1 MVAKGA
7 KKLPV
12 QATNEKAKP
21 AAKAKGPATAAASS
35 GKVPTVPESILKK
48 RQVRKAHKESSKLKA
63 QVKSAERRRKHA
75 AIFKRAEKYVKE
87 YRLQERDK
95 IRLQRQAASHSNYY
109 IPPEPKLAFVVR
121 IKGIMDVAPKPRK
134 VLQLLR
140 LRQINNGV
148 FVRLNK
154 ATLNMLKI
162 AEPYITWGYPTLKTI
177 RELVYKRG
185 FGRVDGQRTPL
196 TCNSIVERRLKKYDI
211 ICIEDLIHEVYT
223 VGPHFKQ
230 ANNFLWHF
238 KLNNPRH
245 GWRKKT
251 THYVEGGDA
260 GNREAKINHLLRKM
274 I

>member
-1 MVAKGA
+1 MVEKVAKS
-7 KKLPV
+7 
-12 QATNEKAKP
+12 P
-21 AAKAKGPATAAASS
+21 AAGS
-35 GKVPTVPESILKK
+35 GKVATVPESVLKR
-48 RQVRKAHKESSKLKA
+48 RQVRKATKEAQRVKA
-63 QVKSAERRRKHA
+63 QLRQKTRRLKHA
-75 AIFKRAEKYVKE
+75 DIFKRAESYVKE
-87 YRLQERDK
+87 YRQKERDLV
-95 IRLQRQAASHSNYY
+95 RLQRQAKSKGNFY
-109 IPPEPKLAFVVR
+109 IPAEPKLAFVVR
-121 IKGIMDVAPKPRK
+121 IKGIIGVAPKPRK

-148 FVRLNK
+148 FVKLNK
-154 ATLNMLKI
+154 ATINMLRI
-162 AEPYITWGYPTLKTI
+162 AEPYITWGYPTLKTV

-185 FGRVDGQRTPL
+185 FGKQQGQRIPL
-196 TCNSIVERRLKKYDI
+196 TSNSVIESRLGKYNI
-211 ICIEDLIHEVYT
+211 ICMEDLIHEIYT

-260 GNREAKINHLLRKM
+260 GCREDRINHLLRKM

>member
-1 MVAKGA
+1 MAK
-7 KKLPV
+7 
-12 QATNEKAKP
+12 EKASVKAASP
-21 AAKAKGPATAAASS
+21 AAS

-48 RQVRKAHKESSKLKA
+48 RQVRKAVKEAKR
-63 QVKSAERRRKHA
+63 VKSQVRQKERRVKHA
-75 AIFKRAEKYVKE
+75 TIFKRAEKYVKE
-87 YRLQERDK
+87 YRQRELDLV
-95 IRLQRQAASHSNYY
+95 RLQRQAKSKGNFF
-109 IPPEPKLAFVVR
+109 IPAEPKLAFVIR
-121 IKGIMDVAPKPRK
+121 IKGIIGVAPKPRK

-154 ATLNMLKI
+154 ATINMLRI
-162 AEPYITWGYPTLKTI
+162 AEPYITWGYPSLKTV

-185 FGRVDGQRTPL
+185 FGRVDGQRIPL
-196 TCNSIVERRLKKYDI
+196 SSNSVIENRLKKHDI
-211 ICIEDLIHEVYT
+211 ICMEDLVHELYT

-260 GNREAKINHLLRKM
+260 GNRENRINHLLKKM

>member
-7 KKLPV
+7 
-12 QATNEKAKP
+12 AP
-21 AAKAKGPATAAASS
+21 A
-35 GKVPTVPESILKK
+35 GKVPTVPESVLKK
-48 RQVRKAHKESSKLKA
+48 RQVRKAIKEA
-63 QVKSAERRRKHA
+63 QRVKSQVRQKDRRVKHA
-75 AIFKRAEKYVKE
+75 KIFKRAEKYVKE
-87 YRLQERDK
+87 YRQRERDQ
-95 IRLQRQAASHSNYY
+95 IRLVRQARLKGNYF
-109 IPPEPKLAFVVR
+109 IPEEPKLAFVIR
-121 IKGIMDVAPKPRK
+121 IKGIIGVAPKPRK

-154 ATLNMLKI
+154 ATINMLRI
-162 AEPYITWGYPTLKTI
+162 AEPYITWGYPSLSTV
-177 RELVYKRG
+177 RELIYKRG
-185 FGRVDGQRTPL
+185 FGRVNGQRVPL
-196 TCNSIVERRLKKYDI
+196 TSNEIIEKRLKKYDI
-211 ICIEDLIHEVYT
+211 ICMEDLIHEIFT
-223 VGPHFKQ
+223 VGPNFKQ

-260 GNREAKINHLLRKM
+260 GNREDRLNHLLKKM

>member
-1 MVAKGA
+1 MV
-7 KKLPV
+7 
-12 QATNEKAKP
+12 EKT
-21 AAKAKGPATAAASS
+21 AKAQPA
-35 GKVPTVPESILKK
+35 KVPTVPESILKK
-48 RQVRKAHKESSKLKA
+48 RQVRKATKEA
-63 QVKSAERRRKHA
+63 NRVKSQLRQKLRRQKHSD
-75 AIFKRAEKYVKE
+75 IFKRAEKYVKE
-87 YRLQERDK
+87 YRQQERDL
-95 IRLQRQAASHSNYY
+95 IRLQRQAKSKGNFF
-109 IPPEPKLAFVVR
+109 IPAEPKLAFVIR
-121 IKGIMDVAPKPRK
+121 IKGINGVAPKPRK

-148 FVRLNK
+148 FVKLNK
-154 ATLNMLKI
+154 ATVSMLRI

-177 RELVYKRG
+177 RELIYKRG
-185 FGRVDGQRTPL
+185 FGRVSGQRIPL
-196 TCNSIVERRLKKYDI
+196 TSNNIIEQRLKKHNI
-211 ICIEDLIHEVYT
+211 ICMEDLIHEIYT

-260 GNREAKINHLLRKM
+260 GNRENTINHLLKKM

>member
-1 MVAKGA
+1 MVGKTKESA
-7 KKLPV
+7 
-12 QATNEKAKP
+12 P
-21 AAKAKGPATAAASS
+21 AAAAAA
-35 GKVPTVPESILKK
+35 KVPTVPESVLKK
-48 RQVRKAHKESSKLKA
+48 RQVRKAVKEAQKMKA
-63 QVKSAERRRKHA
+63 QVRQKERRLKHA
-75 AIFKRAEKYVKE
+75 KIFKRAEKYVKE
-87 YRLQERDK
+87 YRQKERDLV
-95 IRLQRQAASHSNYY
+95 RLQRQAKSKGNFF
-109 IPPEPKLAFVVR
+109 IPAEPKLAFVVR
-121 IKGIMDVAPKPRK
+121 IKGINGVAPKPRK

-148 FVRLNK
+148 FVKLNK
-154 ATLNMLKI
+154 ATINMLRI
-162 AEPYITWGYPTLKTI
+162 AEPYITWGYPSLSTI

-185 FGRVDGQRTPL
+185 FGRVSGQRVPL
-196 TCNSIVERRLKKYDI
+196 TSNSIIENRLKKYDI
-211 ICIEDLIHEVYT
+211 ICMEDLIHEIYT

-260 GNREAKINHLLRKM
+260 GNREDRINHLLRKM

>member
-1 MVAKGA
+1 MV
-7 KKLPV
+7 
-12 QATNEKAKP
+12 EKTKSAVP
-21 AAKAKGPATAAASS
+21 A
-35 GKVPTVPESILKK
+35 GKVPTVPESVLKK
-48 RQVRKAHKESSKLKA
+48 RQVRKAVKEAQRVKA
-63 QVKSAERRRKHA
+63 QVRQKERRVKHA
-75 AIFKRAEKYVKE
+75 TIFKRAEKYVKE
-87 YRLQERDK
+87 YRQKERDE
-95 IRLQRQAASHSNYY
+95 IRLARQAKSKGNFY
-109 IPPEPKLAFVVR
+109 IPAEPKLAFVVR
-121 IKGIMDVAPKPRK
+121 IKGINGVAPKPRK

-148 FVRLNK
+148 FVRLNQ
-154 ATLNMLKI
+154 ATVNMLRI
-162 AEPYITWGYPTLKTI
+162 AEPYITWGYPTLSTI

-185 FGRVDGQRTPL
+185 FGRVNGSRVPL
-196 TCNSIVERRLKKYDI
+196 TSNDIIENRLKKYDI
-211 ICIEDLIHEVYT
+211 ICMEDLIHEIYT

-260 GNREAKINHLLRKM
+260 GNRENKINHLLRKM

>member
-1 MVAKGA
+1 MVAKEA
-7 KKLPV
+7 KKAPV
-12 QATNEKAKP
+12 QTP
-21 AAKAKGPATAAASS
+21 TS
-35 GKVPTVPESILKK
+35 GKVPTVPEAILKK
-48 RQVRKAHKESSKLKA
+48 RQVRKAVKESQRLKA
-63 QVKSAERRRKHA
+63 QVRQAERRKKHA
-75 AIFKRAEKYVKE
+75 TIFKRAEKYVKE
-87 YRLQERDK
+87 YRQQEK
-95 IRLQRQAASHSNYY
+95 EKVRLQRQAASKSNFY

-185 FGRVDGQRTPL
+185 FGRVEGQRVPL
-196 TCNSIVERRLKKYDI
+196 TSNSIIERRLRKYNI
-211 ICIEDLIHEVYT
+211 ICMEDLIHEIFT
-223 VGPHFKQ
+223 VGEHFKQ

-260 GNREAKINHLLRKM
+260 GNREAKINHLLKKM

>member
-1 MVAKGA
+1 MVAKA
-7 KKLPV
+7 KNTE
-12 QATNEKAKP
+12 AAKP
-21 AAKAKGPATAAASS
+21 AVAKKPVSAG
-35 GKVPTVPESILKK
+35 GKVPTVPESIIKT
-48 RQVRKAHKESSKLKA
+48 RQIRKAIKDSRKIKA
-63 QVKSAERRRKHA
+63 QLRQSERKKKHA
-75 AIFKRAEKYVKE
+75 EIFKRAEKYVKQ
-87 YRLQERDK
+87 YRQKEKDS
-95 IRLQRQAASHSNYY
+95 IRLQRQAKSNGNFYV
-109 IPPEPKLAFVVR
+109 PAEPKLAFVIR
-121 IKGIMDVAPKPRK
+121 IKGINDVAPKPRK

-154 ATLNMLKI
+154 ATVSMLRI

-185 FGRVDGQRTPL
+185 FGRIEGQRVPITS
-196 TCNSIVERRLKKYDI
+196 NSIIERRLSKYDI
-211 ICIEDLIHEVYT
+211 ICVEDLIHEIFT

-260 GNREAKINHLLRKM
+260 GNRETRINHLLRKM

>member
-1 MVAKGA
+1 MVEKVAK
-7 KKLPV
+7 
-12 QATNEKAKP
+12 KP
-21 AAKAKGPATAAASS
+21 AAG
-35 GKVPTVPESILKK
+35 GKVPTVPESVLKK
-48 RQVRKAHKESSKLKA
+48 RQVRKAIKEA
-63 QVKSAERRRKHA
+63 QRVKSQVRQKERRVKHA
-75 AIFKRAEKYVKE
+75 QIFKRAEKYVKQ
-87 YRLQERDK
+87 YRQEERDQ
-95 IRLQRQAASHSNYY
+95 IRLIRQAKSKGNLY
-109 IPPEPKLAFVVR
+109 IPAEPKLAFVVR
-121 IKGIMDVAPKPRK
+121 IKGINGVAPKPRK

-148 FVRLNK
+148 FVKLNK
-154 ATLNMLKI
+154 ATINMLRI
-162 AEPYITWGYPTLKTI
+162 AEPYITWGYPSLSTI

-185 FGRVDGQRTPL
+185 FGRVDGQRVPL
-196 TCNSIVERRLKKYDI
+196 TSNSIIENRLKKYDI
-211 ICIEDLIHEVYT
+211 ICMEDLIHEIFT

-260 GNREAKINHLLRKM
+260 GNREDRLNHLLRKM

>member
-1 MVAKGA
+1 M
-7 KKLPV
+7 
-12 QATNEKAKP
+12 
-21 AAKAKGPATAAASS
+21 
-35 GKVPTVPESILKK
+35 PESVLKK
-48 RQVRKAHKESSKLKA
+48 RQLRKIVKEAHRVKA
-63 QVKSAERRRKHA
+63 QKAQKDRRLKHST
-75 AIFKRAEKYVKE
+75 IFKRAEKYVKE
-87 YRLQERDK
+87 YRLRERDQV
-95 IRLQRQAASHSNYY
+95 RLRRQAKSNGNFY
-109 IPPEPKLAFVVR
+109 IPPEPKLAFVIR
-121 IKGIMDVAPKPRK
+121 IRGINGVPPKPRK

-154 ATLNMLKI
+154 ATVNMLRI
-162 AEPYITWGYPTLKTI
+162 AEPYITWGYPSLKTV

-185 FGRVDGQRTPL
+185 FGRIDGSRVPL
-196 TCNSIVERRLKKYDI
+196 TSNEYIEKRLKKHDI
-211 ICIEDLIHEVYT
+211 ICMEDLIHEIYT
-223 VGPHFKQ
+223 VGSHFKQ

-260 GNREAKINHLLRKM
+260 GNREDKINHLLRKM

>member
-1 MVAKGA
+1 MMAVEKV
-7 KKLPV
+7 KKS
-12 QATNEKAKP
+12 P
-21 AAKAKGPATAAASS
+21 APKAAAPT
-35 GKVPTVPESILKK
+35 GKVPTVPESVLKK
-48 RQVRKAHKESSKLKA
+48 RQVRKAVKEA
-63 QVKSAERRRKHA
+63 QRVKSQVRQKERRVKHA
-75 AIFKRAEKYVKE
+75 TIFKRAEKYVKE
-87 YRLQERDK
+87 YRQQERDLV
-95 IRLQRQAASHSNYY
+95 RLQRQAKSKGNFY
-109 IPPEPKLAFVVR
+109 IPAENKLAFVVR
-121 IKGIMDVAPKPRK
+121 IKGINGVAPKPRK

-148 FVRLNK
+148 FVKLNK
-154 ATLNMLKI
+154 ATINMLRI
-162 AEPYITWGYPTLKTI
+162 AEPFITWGYPSLKTI

-185 FGRVDGQRTPL
+185 FGKVKGQRIPL
-196 TCNSIVERRLKKYDI
+196 TSNDVIESRLKKHNI
-211 ICIEDLIHEVYT
+211 ICMEDLIHEIFT

-260 GNREAKINHLLRKM
+260 GNRENRINHLLKKM

>member
-1 MVAKGA
+1 MVTKSAA
-7 KKLPV
+7 
-12 QATNEKAKP
+12 P
-21 AAKAKGPATAAASS
+21 AAA
-35 GKVPTVPESILKK
+35 GKVPTVPESVLKK
-48 RQVRKAHKESSKLKA
+48 RQVRKAIKEA
-63 QVKSAERRRKHA
+63 QRVKSQVRQKDRRLKHA
-75 AIFKRAEKYVKE
+75 KIFQRAEKYVKE
-87 YRLQERDK
+87 YRQRERDQ
-95 IRLQRQAASHSNYY
+95 IRLARQAKSKGNFY
-109 IPPEPKLAFVVR
+109 IPDEPKLAFVVR
-121 IKGIMDVAPKPRK
+121 IKGINGVAPKPRK

-154 ATLNMLKI
+154 ATVNMLRI
-162 AEPYITWGYPTLKTI
+162 AEPYITWGYPTLNTI

-185 FGRVDGQRTPL
+185 FGRLNGQRVPL
-196 TCNSIVERRLKKYDI
+196 TSNEIIEKRLKKYDI
-211 ICIEDLIHEVYT
+211 ICMEDLIHEIYT
-223 VGPHFKQ
+223 VGSHFKQ

-260 GNREAKINHLLRKM
+260 GNREDRINHLLRKM

>member
-1 MVAKGA
+1 MVAKTESA
-7 KKLPV
+7 
-12 QATNEKAKP
+12 AP
-21 AAKAKGPATAAASS
+21 A
-35 GKVPTVPESILKK
+35 GKVPTVPESVLKK
-48 RQVRKAHKESSKLKA
+48 RQVRKAVKEA
-63 QVKSAERRRKHA
+63 QRVKSQVRQKERRVKHA
-75 AIFKRAEKYVKE
+75 KIFKRAEKYVKE
-87 YRLQERDK
+87 YRQQERDEV
-95 IRLQRQAASHSNYY
+95 RLARQAKSKGNFY
-109 IPPEPKLAFVVR
+109 IPAEPKLAFVVR
-121 IKGIMDVAPKPRK
+121 IKGINGVAPKPRK

-154 ATLNMLKI
+154 ATVNMLRI
-162 AEPYITWGYPTLKTI
+162 AEPYITWGYPTLSTV

-185 FGRVDGQRTPL
+185 FGRVNGSRVPL
-196 TCNSIVERRLKKYDI
+196 TSNEIIEKRLKKYDI
-211 ICIEDLIHEVYT
+211 ICMEDLIHEIYT
-223 VGPHFKQ
+223 CGPHFKQ

-260 GNREAKINHLLRKM
+260 GNRENKINHLLRKM